1 MKGFELV
8 FFRHGIAADSAP
20 DSSRPLTEDGIRKTY
35 SSAEGL
41 KKMAIP
47 FDRVFTSP
55 WLRASQTAKIL
66 SEVLMIPA
74 PEEMP
79 ELAGDHTAAELLE
92 ALHNCQSRCFLLVG
106 HQPLLGDAV
115 ATLLGARGRCEIDLR
130 KSGACSIHLDGL
142 PPKKSAV
149 LNWLLTSKQLR
160 AVGK

>member
-106 HQPLLGDAV
+106 HQPL
-115 ATLLGARGRCEIDLR
+115 R
-130 KSGACSIHLDGL
+130 KSGACSIQLDDL
-142 PPKKSAV
+142 PPKKSVV